1 VILFD
6 MFVKSE
12 TSDFNSFVTFM
23 FSAADPEEPHEM
35 GDPEKMDMT
44 EEEGDLFDEKRSEAM
59 AAVSDADW

>member
-1 VILFD
+1 V
-6 MFVKSE
+6 
-12 TSDFNSFVTFM
+12 

-35 GDPEKMDMT
+35 GDLEKMDMT